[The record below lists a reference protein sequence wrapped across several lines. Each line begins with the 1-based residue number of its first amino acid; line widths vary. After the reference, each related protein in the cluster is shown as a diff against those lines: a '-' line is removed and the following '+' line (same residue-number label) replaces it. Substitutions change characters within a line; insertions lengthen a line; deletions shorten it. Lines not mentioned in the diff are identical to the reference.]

1 MMINKSL
8 LSKKKSRQKSN
19 SKLKSNENEE
29 EDSPMFEINGFKI
42 VELLYTES
50 LSNKISFENNLINL
64 EETDVDK
71 IEFNKKK
78 VKIKDS
84 ITKTELEEIEEYY
97 ILQYGIKKI
106 KENCFIC
113 LMNNFLSNELLYF
126 SSRKNLFYYFR
137 HCFLHYNKIIFVDEK
152 ITKKNKEQFFSVN
165 EKFMNS
171 WRFFIP
177 KTICKGCFMQLIN
190 TKDLIYKIRN
200 IFCDTDDNSICQT
213 NYKNYAAFSKLF
225 RKEFNIGVKQKK
237 ITKEK
242 NLKSI
247 CIKKKP
253 IMETIELSD
262 SETSEI
268 NNIKNSE
275 NEEKVKYNQFV
286 EYNKNKHIIFINKS
300 IFNLEN
306 NKNGISKSNKIQ
318 EKIKY
323 ENNKNQKKT
332 INNIITFQGPNFINI
347 INNINI
353 NQDNFINNNN
363 LIDNYIELITDR
375 IKSSLFEFDKYVFSL
390 KNLKDS
396 ILLIYSFSEEVSK
409 KLIILLIYKNLL
421 KVSSIQQIFN
431 CLFLNYKENKNQFD
445 IQLLNLKNSFEKAN
459 DFVDNIYNK
468 IFMTHFQD
476 ENKKN
481 ELLSKIKKIKI
492 YLIENIKYFE
502 IYNNPLHN
510 FEENFYCLLILIYKL
525 TSE

>member
-1 MMINKSL
+1 MMINKAL
-8 LSKKKSRQKSN
+8 LSKKRSRQNSN
-19 SKLKSNENEE
+19 SKLKSNVNEE

-50 LSNKISFENNLINL
+50 LSNKKSFENNLINF
-64 EETDVDK
+64 EEIVAEK

-78 VKIKDS
+78 VKIKDF
-84 ITKTELEEIEEYY
+84 ITKTQLEEIEEYY

-113 LMNNFLSNELLYF
+113 LMNDFLSNELLYF
-126 SSRKNLFYYFR
+126 SNRHNLLDYCR

-165 EKFMNS
+165 EKFMNC

-200 IFCDTDDNSICQT
+200 IFCDTDDNSICET
-213 NYKNYAAFSKLF
+213 NYKNYASFSKLF
-225 RKEFNIGVKQKK
+225 RKEFNIGIKQKK

-253 IMETIELSD
+253 IIETIELSD

-323 ENNKNQKKT
+323 KNNKNQKKT
-332 INNIITFQGPNFINI
+332 I
-347 INNINI
+347 
-353 NQDNFINNNN
+353 
-363 LIDNYIELITDR
+363 
-375 IKSSLFEFDKYVFSL
+375 K
-390 KNLKDS
+390 
-396 ILLIYSFSEEVSK
+396 
-409 KLIILLIYKNLL
+409 
-421 KVSSIQQIFN
+421 
-431 CLFLNYKENKNQFD
+431 
-445 IQLLNLKNSFEKAN
+445 
-459 DFVDNIYNK
+459 
-468 IFMTHFQD
+468 
-476 ENKKN
+476 
-481 ELLSKIKKIKI
+481 
-492 YLIENIKYFE
+492 
-502 IYNNPLHN
+502 
-510 FEENFYCLLILIYKL
+510 
-525 TSE
+525 